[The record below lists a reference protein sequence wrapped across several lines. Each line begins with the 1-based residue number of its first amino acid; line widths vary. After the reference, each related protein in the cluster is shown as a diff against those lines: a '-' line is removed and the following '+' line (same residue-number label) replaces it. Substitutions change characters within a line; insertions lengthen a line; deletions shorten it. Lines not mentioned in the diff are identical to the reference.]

1 MRECSCK
8 SASIKRY
15 MRAYVPR
22 NPPQALCSRA
32 EKPSSIEL
40 SSPFL
45 TIACSCKYNYNYL
58 IAHANSTMLVT
69 YCLKRRVVN
78 KSRVSVSP
86 SLPAIVAREK
96 ETVSPSVLMRFAL
109 LARCHKS
116 NAQGYVSSENS
127 TAPGIRGNQ
136 PCLSSPRRGLACGLC
151 VQACPE
157 KPSPV
162 PAPDV

>member
-32 EKPSSIEL
+32 EKPTSIER
-40 SSPFL
+40 SSPLL
-45 TIACSCKYNYNYL
+45 TIACSCKYNYTYL
-58 IAHANSTMLVT
+58 IAHANSTMLVK
-69 YCLKRRVVN
+69 YCLKRRLVN
-78 KSRVSVSP
+78 KSRVYLCQ

-96 ETVSPSVLMRFAL
+96 ETVSQSVLLRFAL
-109 LARCHKS
+109 LARCQKI

-136 PCLSSPRRGLACGLC
+136 PCLSSPRLAERAGCAFRL
-151 VQACPE
+151 ARN
-157 KPSPV
+157 KPSP
-162 PAPDV
+162 